1 MTGHEIARKMLRD
14 SELFGI
20 DIFRDKSF
28 YGDPFLGK
36 YDMKQRLIILND
48 FIYDGE
54 SAKAI
59 AVAIHECGHA
69 IQHKI
74 FYWPLM
80 IDITHSKIFRVLT
93 VCKLFPE
100 SQWPYS
106 VRFFFPGSA
115 WPRHR

>member
-80 IDITHSKIFRVLT
+80 IDIITM
-93 VCKLFPE
+93 KLFGDRK
-100 SQWPYS
+100 S
-106 VRFFFPGSA
+106 VV
-115 WPRHR
+115 